1 MNKYRVTY
9 FFTNNSNIVTMV
21 QSDLPIDEF
30 VTDFNHKIQNKEYD
44 FINLVGGEPY
54 LAINKNNMAFYKIE
68 KVKDGDGIK
77 ETIINEVLQKH
88 KEIIGDDK

>member
-30 VTDFNHKIQNKEYD
+30 VTDFRLRKTLH
-44 FINLVGGEPY
+44 
-54 LAINKNNMAFYKIE
+54 
-68 KVKDGDGIK
+68 
-77 ETIINEVLQKH
+77 
-88 KEIIGDDK
+88 